1 MDYTN
6 YKEVRAKLEGDSAT
20 VSEATNDKEIVINFK
35 QFDVDNLDDKG
46 LPTKLPDFTHVIQ
59 KDTLIAD
66 QKYLLEILTETQN
79 KLNDIDFLLGK
90 LK

>member
-20 VSEATNDKEIVINFK
+20 VADTTSAQELVVRFK
-35 QFDVDNLDDKG
+35 RFDVDNLDEKG
-46 LPTKLPDFTHVIQ
+46 LPTRLTDWIHTYQ

-66 QKYLLEILTETQN
+66 QEYLLEILSETQN